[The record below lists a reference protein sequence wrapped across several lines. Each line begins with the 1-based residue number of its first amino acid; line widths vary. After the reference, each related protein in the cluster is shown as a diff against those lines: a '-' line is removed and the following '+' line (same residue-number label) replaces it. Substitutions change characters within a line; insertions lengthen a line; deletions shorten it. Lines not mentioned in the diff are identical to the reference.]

1 MHRQPS
7 VPIPRPWTAAISSTV
22 PAQSPLVPETGAI
35 VEGGIEAQ
43 AHQMFKNCRAV
54 LQAAGLDLGNVVKTT
69 VFMTDLA
76 DFGKLNAIYGEY
88 FTEPYP
94 ARLLRRGQ
102 RPAQGRAS
110 RMRVHREKIM
120 ESQNS
125 GPGHA
130 RSRLFF
136 CYL

>member
-1 MHRQPS
+1 MIVVLYCS
-7 VPIPRPWTAAISSTV
+7 GAI
-22 PAQSPLVPETGAI
+22 PLVPETGAI

-94 ARLLRRGQ
+94 ARSCVEVSALPKGVLVECECI
-102 RPAQGRAS
+102 A
-110 RMRVHREKIM
+110 KK
-120 ESQNS
+120 
-125 GPGHA
+125 
-130 RSRLFF
+130 
-136 CYL
+136 

>member
-1 MHRQPS
+1 MNKIIHTDHAP
-7 VPIPRPWTAAISSTV
+7 AAVGPYSQAVDCGDFVYCSGAI
-22 PAQSPLVPETGAI
+22 PLVPETGAI

-88 FTEPYP
+88 VTEPYP
-94 ARLLRRGQ
+94 ARSCVEVSALPKGVLVECECI
-102 RPAQGRAS
+102 A
-110 RMRVHREKIM
+110 KK
-120 ESQNS
+120 
-125 GPGHA
+125 
-130 RSRLFF
+130 
-136 CYL
+136 

>member
-1 MHRQPS
+1 MKQCFLTTNGPKAIGPYS
-7 VPIPRPWTAAISSTV
+7 TAVICGNTAYLSGMIPAA
-22 PAQSPLVPETGAI
+22 PATGKI

-94 ARLLRRGQ
+94 ARSCVEVSALPKGVLVECECI
-102 RPAQGRAS
+102 A
-110 RMRVHREKIM
+110 KK
-120 ESQNS
+120 
-125 GPGHA
+125 
-130 RSRLFF
+130 
-136 CYL
+136 